1 MFSHLFLPE
10 YVIRQPHRTST
21 KNIFKGNEWFTCKKR
36 GWACKN
42 LRNKFHFDMEKL
54 LGPILPMHAPWRWC
68 EYMAHDYR
76 FTCKRTLASASPRGS
91 CVLVKGWPGELWE
104 HFVGEPWG
112 EPGSEARGL
121 GRPCC
126 PSPGSASTRFSA
138 CRCLGGGA
146 AAHQWGPQRRS
157 PRACVGIAGSCTCV
171 CLCVCMCPVRTG
183 WVQESTSLFPVSSV
197 WVNSQ

>member
-21 KNIFKGNEWFTCKKR
+21 KNIFKGNEWFTCKRR

-76 FTCKRTLASASPRGS
+76 FTCKRTLASASPS
-91 CVLVKGWPGELWE
+91 GELC
-104 HFVGEPWG
+104 FSQRLTRGALRTFCWG
-112 EPGSEARGL
+112 ALGGAWLWSAGSGPPLLPFPQAQPRPASLPAAAVVEGPQLISEATAAL
-121 GRPCC
+121 GEGVCGNSREPAHVCVC
-126 PSPGSASTRFSA
+126 VSA
-138 CRCLGGGA
+138 C
-146 AAHQWGPQRRS
+146 
-157 PRACVGIAGSCTCV
+157 
-171 CLCVCMCPVRTG
+171 
-183 WVQESTSLFPVSSV
+183 VQ
-197 WVNSQ
+197 